1 MPNIPCDKVELL
13 DEWRCVMV
21 CLSVKIGQDTG
32 SSTDPLRSDSLSHWM
47 PQFLS
52 HLLLKTRQFADIQ
65 PKIGKFHNY
74 ILVFRRYIP
83 MFNQANSGSIQ
94 AKSSTNQVKSC
105 SSHHQPDIYIYIN
118 PNKSPFSCGFPMVFL
133 WNVTKQQSVHC
144 QCCLVPLCIQG
155 AWSTTD
161 VLQHGAIGHYGSNAV
176 GASSVHEASSVLLG
190 CTEAEKRNLK
200 KIEHQN
206 R

>member
-1 MPNIPCDKVELL
+1 
-13 DEWRCVMV
+13 MV

-118 PNKSPFSCGFPMVFL
+118 PNKSPFSCGFPMVYKWFINQNHVQSTFVNGQIPL
-133 WNVTKQQSVHC
+133 KIHLVLVLVANFTKSPIPWYQA
-144 QCCLVPLCIQG
+144 L
-155 AWSTTD
+155 
-161 VLQHGAIGHYGSNAV
+161 Y
-176 GASSVHEASSVLLG
+176 
-190 CTEAEKRNLK
+190 CT
-200 KIEHQN
+200 IPGN
-206 R
+206 RH